1 MGDCLAMEVGSR
13 IRDGRQALRLSQRN
27 LAARMRVSPSAVAQW
42 ETGQT
47 LPSVANRVDLSRLLR
62 IPLIDLMPEA
72 TRSLKPAM
80 LDNPLL
86 LAIVQQVLKLPPPVQ
101 EALLAQLAATTE
113 ALDGNSPLL
122 PDKPKR

>member
-1 MGDCLAMEVGSR
+1 MKVASR
-13 IRDGRQALRLSQRN
+13 IREGRQAMGLSQRE
-27 LAARMRVSPSAVAQW
+27 LAARMRVSASAVAQW

-47 LPSVANRVDLSRLLR
+47 LPSVSNRVDISRLLR

-72 TRSLKPAM
+72 TRSLTVM

-101 EALLAQLAATTE
+101 EALLAQLAATAE
-113 ALDGNSPLL
+113 ALDAHL
-122 PDKPKR
+122 PPPPPNKPKR